1 MRRGG
6 STESAL
12 AAALAALGMLPGC
25 VLAAAPLGLS
35 AEASYTSD
43 DNVTRSKGEGDA
55 LSDTVLGAG
64 IRANYPVPIS
74 DRTRAILQAFLGAE
88 KFRTYSGL
96 SRNFIG
102 AQGDL
107 QFRPSG
113 EFGAPTYGAFVR
125 TSKDQYE
132 SNLRDGYRHAYGLTV
147 LKPATDRIQLFSAL
161 SWNITDG
168 KSTVFDT
175 RYVSL
180 RGNADWS
187 VTRWDVVYLG
197 AEYRRGDAVSTGRP
211 TLARVDAAD
220 AIIQDD
226 AFSDTTRFAYRLKA
240 GTWVTTLGY
249 NRAFGEGQSL
259 DVSWRRVQSTPLNPP
274 ASASKSEL
282 SYTVRQLSVAYLVR
296 F

>member
-1 MRRGG
+1 MRRVG
-6 STESAL
+6 SIKSAV
-12 AAALAALGMLPGC
+12 AAALAALGILPGC
-25 VLAAAPLGLS
+25 VLAAGPLGLRV
-35 AEASYTSD
+35 EASYTSD

-74 DRTRAILQAFLGAE
+74 TRTRAILQGFLGAE

-96 SRNFIG
+96 SRNFFG

-132 SNLRDGYRHAYGLTV
+132 SNLRDGYRHAFGVTV
-147 LKPATDRIQLFSAL
+147 LKPATDRLQLFSAL

-187 VTRWDVVYLG
+187 LTRWDVVYLG
-197 AEYRRGDAVSTGRP
+197 AEYRRGDTVSTGRP
-211 TLARVDAAD
+211 TLARVDSAD
-220 AIIQDD
+220 AIVQDD
-226 AFSDTTRFAYRLKA
+226 AFTDTTRFAYRLKA

-282 SYTVRQLSVAYLVR
+282 SYTVKQLSVAYLVR

>member
-6 STESAL
+6 SIKGAV
-12 AAALAALGMLPGC
+12 AAVLAALGMLPGC
-25 VLAAAPLGLS
+25 ALAAAPLGLS
-35 AEASYTSD
+35 AEANYTSD

-74 DRTRAILQAFLGAE
+74 DRTRAILQGFLGTE

-96 SRNFIG
+96 SRNFFG

-113 EFGAPTYGAFVR
+113 EFGAPTYSAFVR
-125 TSKDQYE
+125 TSKDDYE
-132 SNLRDGYRHAYGLTV
+132 SNLRDGYRHAFGVTV
-147 LKPATDRIQLFSAL
+147 LKPATDRVQLFSAL

-187 VTRWDVVYLG
+187 ATRWDVVYLG
-197 AEYRRGDAVSTGRP
+197 AEYRRGDTVSTGRP

-220 AIIQDD
+220 AIVQDD

-249 NRAFGEGQSL
+249 NRAFAEGQSL
-259 DVSWRRVQSTPLNPP
+259 DVSWRWVQSTPLNPP

-282 SYTVRQLSVAYLVR
+282 SYTVNQFSVAYLVR